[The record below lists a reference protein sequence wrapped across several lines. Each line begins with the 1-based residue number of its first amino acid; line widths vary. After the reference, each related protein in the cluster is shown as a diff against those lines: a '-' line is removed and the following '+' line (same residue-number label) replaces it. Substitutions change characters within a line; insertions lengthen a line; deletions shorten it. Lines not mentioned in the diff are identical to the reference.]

1 MKNDYAYLDLLEHP
15 LDDQQKKVCCS
26 VQNAVVA
33 AGAGSGKTQVLATRF
48 AWLVME
54 FDDIGAGGRHHAG
67 NPEYRHGAHHP
78 FSQAP
83 LFSSDIC
90 ADDLRCPPGDGICRY
105 PASCVQTPEGV
116 PL

>member
-1 MKNDYAYLDLLEHP
+1 MIPQGVIAHRCVIAVLL
-15 LDDQQKKVCCS
+15 
-26 VQNAVVA
+26 
-33 AGAGSGKTQVLATRF
+33 
-48 AWLVME
+48 
-54 FDDIGAGGRHHAG
+54 